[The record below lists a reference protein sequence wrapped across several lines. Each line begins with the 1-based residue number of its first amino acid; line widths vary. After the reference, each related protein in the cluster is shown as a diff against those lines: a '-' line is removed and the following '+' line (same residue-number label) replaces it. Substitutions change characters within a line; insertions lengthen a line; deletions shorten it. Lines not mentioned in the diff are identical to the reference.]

1 MAAER
6 LGAAAGDSAPSALAM
21 LDAHQ
26 EKALGMLDITGQDVP
41 YCMGALELNGWD
53 RQRAINWHLGGAAAS
68 SVHFRRIVDKYS
80 RAIDTRVGGG
90 AAATSDPDLR
100 LS

>member
-1 MAAER
+1 MPSR
-6 LGAAAGDSAPSALAM
+6 VWLGAAAGDSAPSALAM

-53 RQRAINWHLGGAAAS
+53 RQRAINWHLAA
-68 SVHFRRIVDKYS
+68 
-80 RAIDTRVGGG
+80 RAGRCTGRVLEGDRSTG
-90 AAATSDPDLR
+90 P
-100 LS
+100 